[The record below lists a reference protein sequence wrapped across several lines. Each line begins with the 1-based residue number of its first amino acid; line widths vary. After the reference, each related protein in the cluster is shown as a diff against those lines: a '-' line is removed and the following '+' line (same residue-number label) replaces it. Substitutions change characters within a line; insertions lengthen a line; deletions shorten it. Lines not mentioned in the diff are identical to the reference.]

1 MQISNQQLT
10 ENHPRCSL
18 CQGDGKI
25 DAEELNAVFT
35 KLGHKTKRNDI
46 VDMIWEV
53 DENGC
58 GSIDLAQFQRCYER
72 AAADRSG
79 FEPRKL
85 ATLVDFLLM
94 DEENLGYVTED
105 QISELMTA
113 RYGTWLR
120 RPLCLCLS
128 VSISAPLP
136 TLPSTRSKN

>member
-1 MQISNQQLT
+1 MT
-10 ENHPRCSL
+10 EKHVAACTRGPAGPPVKPL
-18 CQGDGKI
+18 DQVPYI
-25 DAEELNAVFT
+25 E
-35 KLGHKTKRNDI
+35 
-46 VDMIWEV
+46 DMIWEV

-136 TLPSTRSKN
+136 ALPSTRSKN